1 MRIIKLIE
9 SHFWIVLLAG
19 IVLGLFPPVD
29 VSAPP
34 FVPKLLLGMMLFMA
48 FLKIDALEVI
58 ENMKNFRLM
67 SWITFVYMLAV
78 PIVFYFIALIFDQ
91 EFAVAMLLLTAMPA
105 GVATPVL
112 TDIARGNIPLSMSL
126 AILTQLV
133 APFSVPLLF
142 WLLNISSVN
151 INELLILKDIAI
163 LVFVPM
169 ILSQI
174 IKKFLPR
181 AVERSQKFFTSFN
194 VLILFSFIYITISSQ
209 RGIILGNPAGVIW
222 KLVVLYLVFIVLH
235 IVGYMSVPHQNRES
249 RIAVAIGSA
258 YMNNG
263 LAIVLAVSYFSPSIL
278 ILMVLSEFPWSTLLA
293 PFKKV
298 MEMTSNTNHK

>member
-1 MRIIKLIE
+1 MKLLGLIE
-9 SHFWIVLLAG
+9 KHFWIVLLAG
-19 IVLGLFPPVD
+19 LVFGLFPPVE
-29 VSAPP
+29 VNAPP

-78 PIVFYFIALIFDQ
+78 PLVFYFAARIFDH
-91 EFAVAMLLLTAMPA
+91 EFAIAMLLLTAMPA

-169 ILSQI
+169 IVSQFA
-174 IKKFLPR
+174 KRFLLR
-181 AVERSQKFFTSFN
+181 TVERSQKFFTSFN
-194 VLILFSFIYITISSQ
+194 VLILFSFIFITISSQ
-209 RGIILGNPAGVIW
+209 REIILGNPAGVIW
-222 KLVVLYLVFIVLH
+222 KLAVLYLVFIILH
-235 IVGYMSVPHQNRES
+235 FIGYMAVPRESRES

-298 MEMTSNTNHK
+298 MERIAP

>member
-9 SHFWIVLLAG
+9 THFWIVLLAG
-19 IVLGLFPPVD
+19 IVLGLWPPVEIN
-29 VSAPP
+29 APP
-34 FVPKLLLGMMLFMA
+34 VVPKLLLGMMLFMA

-67 SWITFVYMLAV
+67 SWVTFVYMLAV
-78 PIVFYFIALIFDQ
+78 PLVFYFIAVIFDQ
-91 EFAVAMLLLTAMPA
+91 EFAIAMLLLTAMPA
-105 GVATPVL
+105 GVSTPVL
-112 TDIARGNIPLSMSL
+112 TDIAKGNIPLSMSL
-126 AILTQLV
+126 AIVTQLA
-133 APFSVPLLF
+133 APFSVPLLL
-142 WLLNISSVN
+142 WLLNINSVN

-169 ILSQI
+169 ILSQLV
-174 IKKFLPR
+174 KKFLPGG
-181 AVERSQKFFTSFN
+181 VERAQKFFTSFN
-194 VLILFSFIYITISSQ
+194 VLILFSFIFITISSQ
-209 RGIILGNPAGVIW
+209 RGIILGNPAGVVW
-222 KLVVLYLVFIVLH
+222 KLAVLYLVFIILH
-235 IVGYMSVPHQNRES
+235 VIGYMAVPRES
-249 RIAVAIGSA
+249 RENRIAVAIGSA

-298 MEMTSNTNHK
+298 MEKV